1 MKFEKIDEQVS
12 TIAAIC
18 SRAVGMA
25 SSGGFNDEAAGQL
38 LQSKEDIE
46 QVTFQLLDLTQYI
59 YFGDFF

>member
-1 MKFEKIDEQVS
+1 
-12 TIAAIC
+12 
-18 SRAVGMA
+18 MA

-59 YFGDFF
+59 YFGDSF